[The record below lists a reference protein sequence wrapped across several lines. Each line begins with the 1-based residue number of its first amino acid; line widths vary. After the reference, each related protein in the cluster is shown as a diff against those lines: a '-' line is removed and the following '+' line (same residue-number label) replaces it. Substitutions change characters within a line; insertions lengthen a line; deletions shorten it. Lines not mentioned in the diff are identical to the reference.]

1 MVEIKKDE
9 KIPFVGLHAHSGYSP
24 GDGLGYPPEHMD
36 FAHENGQAAH
46 AFTDHGNMNAV
57 PSTVQHLKKMRKD
70 GKEFKAIFGV
80 EAYFIPSLAEWQEEY
95 DKAKENKRNRVLTAK
110 DINATV
116 VEDEAST
123 RKSKNILNRR
133 RHLVLLAKNQEGLN
147 DLYQLVS
154 ESYQPGNFYRYPRV
168 DYAGLKK
175 YGRNLISTS
184 ACLGGVYAGNYWE
197 NREDGE
203 EAVLEA
209 MRETSR
215 EMIDIFGDRWYAE
228 VQWNNIKEQHELN
241 QYVVRIA
248 EEFGIK
254 LVSTADSH
262 YPRPDA
268 WKDRELYKRLA
279 WLGKKKP
286 EWMSDELPQSVDEI
300 GYELY
305 PKNGNQMWEAYKNY
319 SAEAGFEYDDKLI
332 YDSITRTHHIA
343 MDLIEDFEPDNT
355 VRLPGFVISD
365 EYDTADQALAMLCIQ
380 GIKKRNLGNITAY
393 VERLKKE
400 LEVIKER
407 GFAEYFL
414 TMKAVSDEAQSLS
427 LVGPAR
433 GSAAGALISYLLD
446 ITQIDPLEHELLF
459 ERFLTRTGS
468 GYPDIDYDVANP
480 MRLKEHLIEK
490 WGRNVVVPIS
500 NFNTLGLRSL
510 VKDIAKFYDVPFTE
524 VNAVTS
530 KMLLEATPRAKK
542 KHGIAA
548 GVYNPTFEEVMEFS
562 DSLAKFLRKYPDI
575 KTHIEALHGQI
586 RSVSRHAGGV
596 VIGEQLNRYMPLIN
610 SGGVCQTPWT
620 EGMNARHL
628 EPMGFIKFDILG
640 LSTVEMIE
648 EAIVNILRNKQG
660 IAEPTIAQVKDY
672 YNKNLHP
679 DVIDTDDQAIWENI
693 FHKGGFAG
701 VFQFTQKGAQDL
713 CVRAKPTNIIDLA
726 AITSIYRPG
735 PLSAKVDR
743 DYIEAKRQPQYIQY
757 IHPIVREVTES
768 TYGFLIFQEQ
778 IATLAHKLGKDVSLD
793 EGNMLRKLLTK
804 KGTGK
809 GAEEML
815 LIKGK
820 FIEGCEDKGIARHAA
835 EKLWSTFEYFSG
847 YGFNKSH
854 AVSYCFI
861 SFQCAWLFHNYPAE
875 WMAAF
880 LGREPESRK
889 EQAIN
894 IAKSFGFKIEPM
906 NVNKSGTSWNILS
919 DGKTLVQPLTSVKGL
934 GIKAVEQIMSHRP
947 FNTIEEFLFDENI
960 SYSKLNKKSIDVLVR
975 SQALN
980 CLMDGRFTGMK
991 HFWSCV
997 ALDRPRKE
1005 KNLHENIEKYAPEG
1019 DFTEEEKIEFLTNL
1033 TGVFPMSMVISQE
1046 LIDEFERKFIPP
1058 ISEYDPELGVVW
1070 FIARGVEKKKTRNG
1084 KDYWVV
1090 EVIDSTS
1097 KTTKIKCWGVKPG
1110 TDRVF
1115 TNRPYMARLEYDEQW
1130 GFSTRSIRRSFKLL
1144 G

>member
-1 MVEIKKDE
+1 
-9 KIPFVGLHAHSGYSP
+9 
-24 GDGLGYPPEHMD
+24 
-36 FAHENGQAAH
+36 
-46 AFTDHGNMNAV
+46 
-57 PSTVQHLKKMRKD
+57 
-70 GKEFKAIFGV
+70 
-80 EAYFIPSLAEWQEEY
+80 
-95 DKAKENKRNRVLTAK
+95 
-110 DINATV
+110 
-116 VEDEAST
+116 
-123 RKSKNILNRR
+123 
-133 RHLVLLAKNQEGLN
+133 
-147 DLYQLVS
+147 
-154 ESYQPGNFYRYPRV
+154 
-168 DYAGLKK
+168 
-175 YGRNLISTS
+175 
-184 ACLGGVYAGNYWE
+184 
-197 NREDGE
+197 
-203 EAVLEA
+203 
-209 MRETSR
+209 
-215 EMIDIFGDRWYAE
+215 
-228 VQWNNIKEQHELN
+228 
-241 QYVVRIA
+241 
-248 EEFGIK
+248 
-254 LVSTADSH
+254 
-262 YPRPDA
+262 
-268 WKDRELYKRLA
+268 
-279 WLGKKKP
+279 
-286 EWMSDELPQSVDEI
+286 
-300 GYELY
+300 
-305 PKNGNQMWEAYKNY
+305 
-319 SAEAGFEYDDKLI
+319 
-332 YDSITRTHHIA
+332 
-343 MDLIEDFEPDNT
+343 
-355 VRLPGFVISD
+355 
-365 EYDTADQALAMLCIQ
+365 
-380 GIKKRNLGNITAY
+380 
-393 VERLKKE
+393 
-400 LEVIKER
+400 
-407 GFAEYFL
+407 
-414 TMKAVSDEAQSLS
+414 
-427 LVGPAR
+427 
-433 GSAAGALISYLLD
+433 
-446 ITQIDPLEHELLF
+446 
-459 ERFLTRTGS
+459 
-468 GYPDIDYDVANP
+468 
-480 MRLKEHLIEK
+480 
-490 WGRNVVVPIS
+490 
-500 NFNTLGLRSL
+500 
-510 VKDIAKFYDVPFTE
+510 
-524 VNAVTS
+524 
-530 KMLLEATPRAKK
+530 
-542 KHGIAA
+542 
-548 GVYNPTFEEVMEFS
+548 
-562 DSLAKFLRKYPDI
+562 
-575 KTHIEALHGQI
+575 
-586 RSVSRHAGGV
+586 
-596 VIGEQLNRYMPLIN
+596 
-610 SGGVCQTPWT
+610 
-620 EGMNARHL
+620 MNARHL

-679 DVIDTDDQAIWENI
+679 DVIDTDDQTIWENI
-693 FHKGGFAG
+693 FHKGRFAG

-743 DYIEAKRQPQYIQY
+743 DYIEAKKQPQYIQY

-919 DGKTLVQPLTSVKGL
+919 DGETLVQPLTSVKGL

-1019 DFTEEEKIEFLTNL
+1019 DFTEEQKIEFLTNL
-1033 TGVFPMSMVISQE
+1033 TGVFPMSMVVNQE